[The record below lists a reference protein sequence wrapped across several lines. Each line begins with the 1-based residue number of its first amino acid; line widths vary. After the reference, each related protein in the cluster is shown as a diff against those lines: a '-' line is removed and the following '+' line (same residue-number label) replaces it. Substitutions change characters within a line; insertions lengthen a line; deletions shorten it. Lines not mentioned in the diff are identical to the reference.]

1 VSGISRSERRRQK
14 RDGTASPVTARLNI
28 QFDPDTE
35 RLARMVEEGSRRFQ
49 SGDSEGANTIW
60 RSVLNDD
67 IEHPGALHGMGIIA
81 RDMGRHEVGVEL
93 MRRALSRDPRNQ
105 SIHNNLG
112 TTFEA
117 WGRYD
122 DAIAAYREG
131 LRWSPKDWVLF
142 NNLGSCFARMG
153 RRANAISAFEK
164 ALRFGG
170 DTSELLTNYG
180 ATVADTGDFEK
191 AEPYFK
197 RALDLDPTPS
207 PLHFA
212 YGAQLQKQGR
222 WEEGWTYYERRFLKS
237 TWSVRPRFFPQPFWE
252 GGEMRGKSLLLWGE
266 QGIGDEI
273 RFASM
278 VSDAVASGAAVTLE
292 CAAKLA
298 PLFARSFPDVT
309 VMPAPYDAAEKGE
322 VPFDAQTPLGSLG
335 RLYRNDASAFPRRKG
350 YLVADSDGVDD
361 FTRRLARVG
370 SAPRVGICWRSGLA
384 GAFRN
389 DYYTVPR
396 ELAPML
402 KTPNVTFVNLQYGV
416 TDEEIAEFRDRFGV
430 ELHQWGD
437 LDLRDDLDGAAALTS
452 CLDLVVSAA
461 TSVSCMA
468 GALGVP
474 TLEFRPTP
482 VAEEF
487 LVDGAC
493 PWFANLR
500 YVDKKATEPWSA
512 VFRKIARH
520 LDAMAG

>member
-1 VSGISRSERRRQK
+1 VSDKSRSERRRQK
-14 RDGTASPVTARLNI
+14 HEGTARPAPGAGNVALDLT
-28 QFDPDTE
+28 TE
-35 RLARMVEEGSRRFQ
+35 RLARMVEEGARLFQ

-60 RSVLNDD
+60 RSVLAED
-67 IEHPGALHGMGIIA
+67 IEHPGALHGMGVIA
-81 RDMGRHEVGVEL
+81 RDLGRHEVGVEL

-112 TTFEA
+112 TAFEA

-122 DAIAAYREG
+122 DAIDAYKAG

-153 RRANAISAFEK
+153 RRSNAIAAFEK

-170 DTSELLTNYG
+170 DTPELLTNYG
-180 ATVADTGDFEK
+180 ATVADVGDFDK

-222 WEEGWTYYERRFLKS
+222 WKEGWNYYERRFLKS
-237 TWSVRPRFFPQPFWE
+237 TWSVRPRLFPQPVWQ
-252 GGEMRGKSLLLWGE
+252 GGDMSGKSLLLWGE

-292 CAAKLA
+292 CAPKLA
-298 PLFARSFPDVT
+298 PLFARSLPDVT
-309 VMPAPYDAAEKGE
+309 VVPAPYVAAENGE
-322 VPFDAQTPLGSLG
+322 VPFDAQSPLGSLG
-335 RLYRNDASAFPRRKG
+335 GLYRDEASAFPRGTG
-350 YLVADSDGVDD
+350 YLTADASRVED
-361 FTRRLARVG
+361 FKRRLTDAG
-370 SAPRVGICWRSGLA
+370 PAPRVGICWRSGLA

-396 ELAPML
+396 ELRPML
-402 KTPNVTFVNLQYGV
+402 KNSGITFVNLQYGV
-416 TDEEIAEFRDRFGV
+416 TDEEIGEFRDRFGV
-430 ELHQWGD
+430 ELHRWSD

-482 VAEEF
+482 VADKF

-493 PWFANLR
+493 PWFASLR

-512 VFRKIARH
+512 VFRKIAKH
-520 LDAMAG
+520 LDAMTG